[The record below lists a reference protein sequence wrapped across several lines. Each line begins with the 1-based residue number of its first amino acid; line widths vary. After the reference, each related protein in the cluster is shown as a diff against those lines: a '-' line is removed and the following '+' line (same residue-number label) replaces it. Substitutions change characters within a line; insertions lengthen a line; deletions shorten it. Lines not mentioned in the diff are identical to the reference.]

1 MKELGIFTLH
11 LRPGTALFDD
21 APVRDWLSHRE
32 LLSSHAH
39 FFDQAGRM
47 CLGLVLEARRLTT
60 RASTTTSRPRQEPP
74 ANGKQ
79 AEREQFRQAL
89 AGLNETQRASY
100 ERLRARDHGQ
110 QRR

>member
-47 CLGLVLEARRLTT
+47 CLG
-60 RASTTTSRPRQEPP
+60 
-74 ANGKQ
+74 G
-79 AEREQFRQAL
+79 
-89 AGLNETQRASY
+89 
-100 ERLRARDHGQ
+100 
-110 QRR
+110 